1 MTVDPLVARLGERWR
16 SGVRTQVDDLRTVPR
31 LQLGDL
37 VGGVSVALVLIP
49 QSLAYAGLA
58 GVPPY
63 VGLFAAAFPL
73 LAFSLLASSPYLQT
87 GPVALTSLLTAGV
100 LASTDTVIESDDYI
114 AAAAL
119 LAVLVGLVRLVLGL
133 CRFGSIVYLMA
144 EPVMIGFTSG
154 AGVVILSSQLPKAIG
169 VDPEAL
175 PDTANPLGR
184 AVWALL
190 HPGEW
195 EMTAVVIS
203 AVTLALMLR
212 GRRIHRLFPG
222 VLVAVILALLFSNV
236 ADYEGEVVGEI
247 EAGLPAWSLDLP
259 WDSVGSMIVGA
270 AVIALVGFAEPSS
283 IARTFAN
290 DDQSRWSSSREF
302 VASGL
307 ANIVSGVTGAF
318 PVGGS
323 FSRSSIN
330 RFAGARTR
338 WSGLITGLVVV
349 AFLPFAGSLRSLPQA
364 VLGAIVVGAVLGLVK
379 PVRLLRLGRRSP
391 WQAGL
396 AWATWIATLLTPP
409 NVERAVVVGIG
420 LTLVFHVT
428 RRFRLEVGDAPP
440 DELLLKARGLL
451 WIATIARLRDDL
463 RQAIEA
469 DAGAGL
475 VTLDLSRTTA
485 IDASIAQSVAE
496 GARAAAAANRPFRV
510 IHPPEGGRAL
520 LTNVGVD
527 VV

>member
-1 MTVDPLVARLGERWR
+1 M
-16 SGVRTQVDDLRTVPR
+16 
-31 LQLGDL
+31 
-37 VGGVSVALVLIP
+37 LIP

-73 LAFSLLASSPYLQT
+73 VAFALLASSPYLQT

-100 LASTDTVIESDDYI
+100 LASTDAALESDDYI

-119 LAVLVGLVRLVLGL
+119 LAVLVGVVRLVLGL
-133 CRFGSIVYLMA
+133 VRFGSVVYLMA

-154 AGVVILSSQLPKAIG
+154 AGVVILSSQLPKALG
-169 VDPEAL
+169 VDPGVL
-175 PDTANPLGR
+175 PDTDNPLGR

-195 EMTAVVIS
+195 ELTAVVIS

-212 GRRIHRLFPG
+212 GRRIHHLFPG
-222 VLVAVILALLFSNV
+222 VLVAVVLALVFSSLT
-236 ADYEGEVVGEI
+236 DYDGEVVGQI
-247 EAGLPAWSLDLP
+247 EAGLPAWTLDLP
-259 WDSVGSMIVGA
+259 WDSVGALVVGA
-270 AVIALVGFAEPSS
+270 VVIALVGFAEPSS

-307 ANIVSGVTGAF
+307 ANVVSGVTGAF

-349 AFLPFAGSLRSLPQA
+349 AFLPFAGSLRTLPQA

-379 PVRLLRLGRRSP
+379 PVRLVRLGRRSP

-396 AWATWIATLLTPP
+396 AWATWVATLLTPP

-428 RRFRLEVGDAPP
+428 RRFRLERSDAPAG
-440 DELLLKARGLL
+440 ELHLTARGLL
-451 WIATIARLRDDL
+451 WIATVGRLREDL
-463 RQAIEA
+463 QRAIEG
-469 DAGAGL
+469 DGGDGP
-475 VTLDLSRTTA
+475 VTLDLARTTA
-485 IDASIAQSVAE
+485 IDAAIAQSIAE
-496 GARAAAAANRPFRV
+496 GARAAAAADRAFRV
-510 IHPPEGGRAL
+510 VHPPEGGRAL
-520 LTNVGVD
+520 LTNVGVE
-527 VV
+527 VA